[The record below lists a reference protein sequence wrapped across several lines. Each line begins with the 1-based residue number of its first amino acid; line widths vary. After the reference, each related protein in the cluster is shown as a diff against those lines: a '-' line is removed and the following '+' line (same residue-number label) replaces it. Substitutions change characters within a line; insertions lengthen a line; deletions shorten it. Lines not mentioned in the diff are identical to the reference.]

1 MKSPTLP
8 CTLLPEIGHVKHGLP
23 GSSSVPGY
31 IPLNQKLMFKAMFSK
46 NYLVEEETSG
56 SGTASSGA
64 SSSSLLS
71 STEAVHSFSEWGFE
85 VGK

>member
-64 SSSSLLS
+64 SSSL
-71 STEAVHSFSEWGFE
+71 THSASAPPSFVVNDTFL
-85 VGK
+85 